1 MINTAP
7 LARFRPLGD
16 GRLVRPIYADYSFGN
31 IPNTIEYLLTG
42 VRRGPAAAARLLRRR
57 LSAARQ
63 GGADLR

>member
-42 VRRGPAAAARLLRRR
+42 EKHGPLAASGLLRRN
-57 LSAARQ
+57 LSAA
-63 GGADLR
+63 